1 MFGWPV
7 RRAFGRLVFVA
18 KAASVG
24 AVGPQGEWL
33 CRVDEP
39 SPFEHWLA
47 AQASTDDPFDRI
59 RAASEAHRRQHGS
72 ACTIYPTSRAPLWG
86 LLAGAI
92 RAHRILEIGTGLG
105 YSALWLAHG
114 APDAQVTT
122 VDAERDHV
130 TLARYNVRK
139 AGYANRIKIIHS
151 RGLDFLA
158 SYDQQIDL
166 IFCDCDIDEYARYPA
181 HVMRLLR
188 VGGLLITANLF
199 AGWYAPGM
207 PGLDAAI
214 SYRDQVLADDRL
226 HTTFLGSNAIS
237 LRTR

>member
-1 MFGWPV
+1 M
-7 RRAFGRLVFVA
+7 
-18 KAASVG
+18 
-24 AVGPQGEWL
+24 
-33 CRVDEP
+33 DEP
-39 SPFEHWLA
+39 TSFQQWLT
-47 AQASTDDPFDRI
+47 AQASTVDPFGDI
-59 RAASEAHRRQHGS
+59 RAASEAHRRQHGA
-72 ACTIYPTSRAPLWG
+72 ACSVYPTSRAPLWG

-92 RAHRILEIGTGLG
+92 RASHILEIGTGLG

-122 VDAERDHV
+122 VEADPNHV
-130 TLARYNVRK
+130 TLARENVRQ
-139 AGYANRIKIIHS
+139 AGYADRINIVHS

-158 SYDQQIDL
+158 GYDQQVDL
-166 IFCDCDIDEYARYPA
+166 IFCDCDIDEYGDYPA

-199 AGWYAPGM
+199 AGWYTPGM

-214 SYRDQVLADDRL
+214 AYRDQVLADDRL
-226 HTTFLGSNAIS
+226 HTTFLGSNALS